1 MTDTITLAVDPDKGF
16 VHNYPLTRNQSALA
30 SLALRITNPVDGSQR
45 DVRLSTLTDY
55 ICKERHL
62 STGKPAFY
70 SLTEAD
76 MLDLTQAA
84 SIAANRLLGR
94 NKTGSWLGAMMLDL
108 NDELRDMQAR
118 KEGES

>member
-1 MTDTITLAVDPDKGF
+1 MTDAIMLAVDPTKGF
-16 VHNYPLTRNQSALA
+16 VHRYPMKHDQAGIA
-30 SLALRITNPVDGSQR
+30 SLALRICNPTDGSPR
-45 DVRLSTLTDY
+45 DLRLSALADYIDNERRLSTGLPV
-55 ICKERHL
+55 L
-62 STGKPAFY
+62 Y